1 MNNNELELLLEKI
14 KNNVSDNKYN
24 QTHILY
30 LSELLQKFNFVVEMN
45 SSNNTSKRDMIN
57 FLSLGWY
64 IYNNVIETN

>member
-14 KNNVSDNKYN
+14 KDNVSDNKYN

>member
-14 KNNVSDNKYN
+14 KNNVSDNKYD

-45 SSNNTSKRDMIN
+45 SSSNTSKRDMIN